1 MGVPYVLNAA
11 SPSAMDC
18 SGLTMLAYAAFG
30 ISLPDPPVAQYGVG
44 VPVYGPP
51 QAGDLVFYNEYGD
64 GISHVAVATG
74 RGTIIHASS
83 YAGYVTESPID
94 APAGRLPEARRVL

>member
-1 MGVPYVLNAA
+1 MIVDPFAGVVRSAA
-11 SPSAMDC
+11 ER
-18 SGLTMLAYAAFG
+18 LAAPADWVPK
-30 ISLPDPPVAQYGVG
+30 SYGVG

-64 GISHVAVATG
+64 GISHVAIATG